1 MKKRD
6 LKKEI
11 FNLVAEYYT
20 EKHKTKP
27 FIPGE
32 TYFQYTG
39 RVYDEKEMVSLVD
52 STLDFG
58 LPQEDL

>member
-20 EKHKTKP
+20 EKHKPKP
-27 FIPGE
+27 FIPG
-32 TYFQYTG
+32 
-39 RVYDEKEMVSLVD
+39 
-52 STLDFG
+52 
-58 LPQEDL
+58 